1 MHFAED
7 RLEQNPSF
15 DVDRTRGYFY
25 GEWADRFISVE
36 TSMTAVDSSYI
47 RGISGRDVRPGGY
60 TNPRDP
66 EHNYIA
72 SDVARS
78 YSFEV
83 VRAAWVH
90 ELGNSIA
97 HILTRLSG
105 KDMTVKAK
113 NSNILAWDGDSGMAL
128 EECVYGGAV
137 GQDTRG
143 NVFVTTNP
151 SGR

>member
-1 MHFAED
+1 M
-7 RLEQNPSF
+7 
-15 DVDRTRGYFY
+15 
-25 GEWADRFISVE
+25 
-36 TSMTAVDSSYI
+36 DSSYI

-60 TNPRDP
+60 TNPKDP
-66 EHNYIA
+66 TRNYVA
-72 SDVARS
+72 SDVAQS

-97 HILTRLSG
+97 HIVSQFAG

-113 NSNILAWDGDSGMAL
+113 NANLLAWDGDSGMAL
-128 EECVYGGAV
+128 EECVYGGTV
-137 GQDTRG
+137 GQDAQG

-151 SGR
+151 SGRR